1 MLKPVRNFIDLTFL
15 QRRCAYL
22 GAKLIFIIK
31 ICNEYHFKN
40 VFINHKMLSFFILF
54 KVQFLKGER
63 FILATGYIVVNVY
76 TSRAQLPL
84 RNAQVSVTDGNE
96 AGPKLLGFRLTGA
109 TGKTDQIEIETP
121 ALDLSLSPS
130 KETAFAV
137 CNVKISHP
145 SYYTLNISDV
155 QVFANTQTLQNVELI
170 PLTENSKPQDRT
182 INRTTPSQNL

>member
-1 MLKPVRNFIDLTFL
+1 M
-15 QRRCAYL
+15 
-22 GAKLIFIIK
+22 
-31 ICNEYHFKN
+31 
-40 VFINHKMLSFFILF
+40 
-54 KVQFLKGER
+54 
-63 FILATGYIVVNVY
+63 ATGYIVVNVY

-84 RNAQVSVTDGNE
+84 RNAQVSVTDGDEEN
-96 AGPKLLGFRLTGA
+96 PKLLGFRLTGA

-121 ALDLSLSPS
+121 DLDLSLSPS
-130 KETAFAV
+130 KDTAFAV

-182 INRTTPSQNL
+182 ISRTTPSQNL

>member
-1 MLKPVRNFIDLTFL
+1 M
-15 QRRCAYL
+15 
-22 GAKLIFIIK
+22 
-31 ICNEYHFKN
+31 
-40 VFINHKMLSFFILF
+40 
-54 KVQFLKGER
+54 
-63 FILATGYIVVNVY
+63 ATGYIVVNVY

-96 AGPKLLGFRLTGA
+96 ESPKLLGFRLTGD

-121 ALDLSLSPS
+121 DLDLSLSPS
-130 KETAFAV
+130 KDTAFAV